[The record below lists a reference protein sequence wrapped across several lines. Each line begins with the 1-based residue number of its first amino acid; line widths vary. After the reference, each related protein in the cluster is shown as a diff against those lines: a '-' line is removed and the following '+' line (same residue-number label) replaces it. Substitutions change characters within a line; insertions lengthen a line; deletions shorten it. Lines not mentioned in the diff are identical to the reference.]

1 MADTRKTAVAVVGI
15 DIGNIVR
22 LDERGAIALRQ
33 IAARPVGITI
43 CHRAALPRRHEGLRQ
58 RAHHVSRRFR
68 ALGHDARLTPPKYV
82 RPYSEE
88 QNNDFRDAHAI
99 AEAVQ
104 RCAECVCGAEPFQKL
119 LCLMADYADCRTE
132 ILMITAIR
140 NTLVHRVSLI
150 HAMG

>member
-1 MADTRKTAVAVVGI
+1 MS
-15 DIGNIVR
+15 
-22 LDERGAIALRQ
+22 
-33 IAARPVGITI
+33 AARSRCVRKPRGQLEARFATEPPSLVGMKL
-43 CHRAALPRRHEGLRQ
+43 ASA

-68 ALGHDARLTPPKYV
+68 AIGHDARLTPPKYV

>member
-1 MADTRKTAVAVVGI
+1 MKPCVG
-15 DIGNIVR
+15 
-22 LDERGAIALRQ
+22 
-33 IAARPVGITI
+33 AR
-43 CHRAALPRRHEGLRQ
+43 AS

-68 ALGHDARLTPPKYV
+68 AIGHDARLTRPKYV
-82 RPYSEE
+82 HPYSEE
-88 QNNDFRDAHAI
+88 QNNDFRVAHAI

-104 RCAECVCGAEPFQKL
+104 RCAGCVCGAEPFQKL